1 MTKNAS
7 ELFIVDNSDGD
18 WKVRSYLSD
27 WCDLS
32 KAIDIAT
39 GYFEIGALL
48 CLKEKWQSVDRIRI
62 LMGDD
67 VSLRTKRAFVQGLQK
82 VTEHLD
88 QSIEAEK
95 LQNDFLQG
103 VPAIVEAIR
112 SGKITCRVYR
122 KDKFHAKAYITHAK
136 TAVIGSFGLV
146 GSSNF
151 TFPGLSDNVELNVQ
165 IRGPEV
171 GLLQE
176 WYERHWDTAED
187 ITSDILSTM
196 ERHTRDYTPFE
207 IWFKALDEFLRGHE
221 LTPDEWDKNNSLVF
235 PFLDKYQQD
244 AYRKLLEIG
253 RNYSGAFL
261 CDGVGLGK
269 TFVGLMLIERMV
281 VRDKKRVMLLVP
293 KSGRVAVWERNI
305 RYYLPHLLNGFLP
318 FKVYNHTDLLRGL
331 DKDGRD
337 FPSEFQQIKEQAD
350 VILIDEAHH
359 FRNRGLAN
367 AEDGTVRSRY
377 WQLYDILGKKTRF
390 LLTATPVNNALTD
403 FQHQIELFSRVDS
416 PAAFAGALG
425 SHNLASHFQH
435 LEKALKRITA
445 GLEHGELFQVNQAE
459 AEKVLLDDKLF
470 RALVVQRSRAYRSE
484 EHTSE
489 LQ

>member
-1 MTKNAS
+1 MPRRSSSTGS
-7 ELFIVDNSDGD
+7 ELFIVDNSHED
-18 WKVRSYLSD
+18 WKVLRYLND
-27 WCDLS
+27 WCQLS
-32 KAIDIAT
+32 KSIDIAT
-39 GYFEIGALL
+39 GYFEIAGLLAL
-48 CLKEKWQSVDRIRI
+48 KDEWQKVDQIRI
-62 LMGDD
+62 LMGDE
-67 VSLRTKRAFVQGLQK
+67 VSQRTKTAFEEGLK
-82 VTEHLD
+82 KITGRLD
-88 QSIEAEK
+88 NSLEAEK
-95 LQNDFLQG
+95 LKNDFLAG

-112 SGKITCRVYR
+112 SGKIACRVYR

-281 VRDKKRVMLLVP
+281 VR
-293 KSGRVAVWERNI
+293 
-305 RYYLPHLLNGFLP
+305 
-318 FKVYNHTDLLRGL
+318 
-331 DKDGRD
+331 
-337 FPSEFQQIKEQAD
+337 
-350 VILIDEAHH
+350 
-359 FRNRGLAN
+359 
-367 AEDGTVRSRY
+367 
-377 WQLYDILGKKTRF
+377 
-390 LLTATPVNNALTD
+390 
-403 FQHQIELFSRVDS
+403 
-416 PAAFAGALG
+416 
-425 SHNLASHFQH
+425 
-435 LEKALKRITA
+435 
-445 GLEHGELFQVNQAE
+445 
-459 AEKVLLDDKLF
+459 
-470 RALVVQRSRAYRSE
+470 
-484 EHTSE
+484 
-489 LQ
+489 